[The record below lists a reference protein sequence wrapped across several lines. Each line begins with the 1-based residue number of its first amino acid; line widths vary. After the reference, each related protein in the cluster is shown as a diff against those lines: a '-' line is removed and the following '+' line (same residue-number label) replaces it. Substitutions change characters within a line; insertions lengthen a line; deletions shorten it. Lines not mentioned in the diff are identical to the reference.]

1 MASKQPEIPKHRQS
15 PDQREAAERAAIDR
29 ELAQDRVAVGLP
41 PEQHLDL
48 TPAQIERAE
57 HEKAALLEA
66 VKPVPKKT
74 GPEAQDGLTQR
85 LAPAVA
91 PGRRQPTVVI
101 TPVSKVDPTEVQ
113 KRLDAAADA
122 VKAKQTEI
130 ERAEE
135 QDRHAK
141 EARELEL
148 DRARQQLGI
157 VEQEQ
162 ARLEEQA
169 IGRALT
175 EKAERFEKS
184 AERNRRGASSEE
196 SVRRAAFIEAAT
208 PLVAAVEQFM
218 VDLMSFAA
226 EYVPV
231 LQRLSKL
238 RWEDTPHEWL
248 PKYRRYLEDR
258 AVRPSLT
265 LLGDIDSAL
274 KEGTHLISLME
285 QVRDG
290 AEPWGYSQHI
300 NGHALLLQRLQT
312 YGNHNMKHFRFAL
325 GALYSELDKVET
337 AAWQNATPGVRPR
350 VTFMQP
356 LLPQPP
362 GSENVQ
368 PAIDWNSDSVLN
380 DERK

>member
-1 MASKQPEIPKHRQS
+1 MSPTPENKKPLH
-15 PDQREAAERAAIDR
+15 QREQEQIERERIAR
-29 ELAQDRVAVGLP
+29 ELAADRAAAGLP
-41 PEQHLDL
+41 PEQILEL

-57 HEKAALLEA
+57 QEKAALLEA
-66 VKPVPKKT
+66 VKPVPKKA

-85 LAPAVA
+85 LAPAQRAVS
-91 PGRRQPTVVI
+91 PRVPTVTI
-101 TPVSKVDPTEVQ
+101 TPVSSKVDASEVQ

-122 VKAKQTEI
+122 VKAKLAEI
-130 ERAEE
+130 TAAEE
-135 QDRHAK
+135 QDRLAK

-148 DRARQQLGI
+148 DRARQQLGV

-162 ARLEEQA
+162 TKLEEQA

-208 PLVAAVEQFM
+208 PLVAAAERFM
-218 VDLMSFAA
+218 VELMPWAA

-238 RWEDTPHEWL
+238 RWEDTPGEWL

-274 KEGTHLISLME
+274 KEGTHLISMME
-285 QVRDG
+285 QVLDG
-290 AEPWGYSQHI
+290 AAPWGYSQHI
-300 NGHALLLQRLQT
+300 DGHRSLLQRLQT
-312 YGNHNMKHFRFAL
+312 YGNHTMKHFRFAL